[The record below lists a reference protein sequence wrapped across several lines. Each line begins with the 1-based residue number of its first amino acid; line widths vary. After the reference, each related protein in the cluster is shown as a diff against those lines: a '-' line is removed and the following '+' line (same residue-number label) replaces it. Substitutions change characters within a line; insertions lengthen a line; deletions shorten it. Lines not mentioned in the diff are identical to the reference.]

1 MPKVTDEILFS
12 AARHAFGP
20 YEYLFRGWYHI
31 FSNHEL
37 TEEEKRKYEDEAL
50 SAEAEEERVLTS
62 PSEIEARIQEL
73 EKNIE
78 DVRLE
83 IEKINQSID
92 ILKEGVPQILW
103 NEFRAAVRSMNDSSV
118 TVGESEG
125 SVMNEFKAKVD
136 EINRLHGEVE
146 FALASLQ
153 AKKEDR

>member
-1 MPKVTDEILFS
+1 MTPI
-12 AARHAFGP
+12 
-20 YEYLFRGWYHI
+20 YESDLLPA
-31 FSNHEL
+31 SEP
-37 TEEEKRKYEDEAL
+37 EQEVEQEAL